1 MCASLQNIW
10 RSPVRKKS
18 SEFSDI
24 FRQENP
30 KFSSYFRVNKLG
42 YSFHYPAIFLFKS
55 AVNRWENG
63 WYSLLI
69 GVFQQQ
75 KIALKEVFL
84 QRQCVSFHFPR
95 TGKCI
100 ENAWKPRV
108 VQCSR
113 VGQRKEI
120 WCFLAFVSCLRREN
134 VLLSAIHHPN
144 AVIPTHFY
152 EVAIRLSCEK
162 WYLFLYSS
170 VFYTVNHLDIYEYV
184 YYTYIMFWW
193 RKKKLPYCF
202 THRLYA
208 CLFLSEESA
217 HLIIFVRAS
226 LRNIWC
232 SPVRKTSSEYLKT
245 RHSSYIFLTF
255 SDKRIQSFPVAFN
268 SANWS
273 IRSIIQQFSSSV
285 NSMKTIVF
293 LVLRRRCQMGT
304 GLYSL
309 LTGVFQ

>member
-1 MCASLQNIW
+1 MAFTGSVNKFW
-10 RSPVRKKS
+10 
-18 SEFSDI
+18 I
-24 FRQENP
+24 FWHFPTRESKVFP
-30 KFSSYFRVNKLG
+30 LFSSQQIG

-134 VLLSAIHHPN
+134 VLLSATHHPN
-144 AVIPTHFY
+144 AVIPTHFL
-152 EVAIRLSCEK
+152 VFAVRLSYAK

-170 VFYTVNHLDIYEYV
+170 VFYTINHLDIDIY
-184 YYTYIMFWW
+184 
-193 RKKKLPYCF
+193 RKV
-202 THRLYA
+202 
-208 CLFLSEESA
+208 LFEIPKY
-217 HLIIFVRAS
+217 H
-226 LRNIWC
+226 
-232 SPVRKTSSEYLKT
+232 
-245 RHSSYIFLTF
+245 
-255 SDKRIQSFPVAFN
+255 
-268 SANWS
+268 
-273 IRSIIQQFSSSV
+273 RSI
-285 NSMKTIVF
+285 
-293 LVLRRRCQMGT
+293 
-304 GLYSL
+304 SL
-309 LTGVFQ
+309 FCMIIDDDNETR

>member
-30 KFSSYFRVNKLG
+30 KFSRYFRVNKLG

-170 VFYTVNHLDIYEYV
+170 VFYTISHLDIYKYV

-193 RKKKLPYCF
+193 GKKNCHTVSLIGSTRVCFCRKRVHISSSLSVLHCETYGV
-202 THRLYA
+202 HRFGKQVL
-208 CLFLSEESA
+208 
-217 HLIIFVRAS
+217 
-226 LRNIWC
+226 NIWKRGILHTFFWHF
-232 SPVRKTSSEYLKT
+232 PT
-245 RHSSYIFLTF
+245 RES
-255 SDKRIQSFPVAFN
+255 KVFP
-268 SANWS
+268 
-273 IRSIIQQFSSSV
+273 
-285 NSMKTIVF
+285 
-293 LVLRRRCQMGT
+293 
-304 GLYSL
+304 
-309 LTGVFQ
+309 

>member
-1 MCASLQNIW
+1 MAFTGSVNKFW
-10 RSPVRKKS
+10 
-18 SEFSDI
+18 I
-24 FRQENP
+24 FWHFPTRESKVFP
-30 KFSSYFRVNKLG
+30 LFSSQQIG

-134 VLLSAIHHPN
+134 VLLSATHHPN

-162 WYLFLYSS
+162 WYWFLYSS
-170 VFYTVNHLDIYEYV
+170 VFYTVSHLDIYKYV

-193 RKKKLPYCF
+193 RKKKN
-202 THRLYA
+202 A
-208 CLFLSEESA
+208 MLF
-217 HLIIFVRAS
+217 
-226 LRNIWC
+226 
-232 SPVRKTSSEYLKT
+232 
-245 RHSSYIFLTF
+245 HSSALCVFVFVGRQCSSHHLCPCFIAKHMVFTGSENKFWIFENAAFFMHF
-255 SDKRIQSFPVAFN
+255 SDIFRQENPKFSRSFQLGELEYSFHYP
-268 SANWS
+268 
-273 IRSIIQQFSSSV
+273 
-285 NSMKTIVF
+285 TVF
-293 LVLRRRCQMGT
+293 LH
-304 GLYSL
+304 S
-309 LTGVFQ
+309 